1 MLQAEA
7 DMTYLLALDQGTTSS
22 RAILFRPTGEIV
34 ALAQQEFAQSYPQS
48 GWVEQDA
55 EDLWTTQL
63 ACARRVLAEAGLA
76 AGAIAAVG
84 ITNQR
89 ETTILWDRATGR
101 PIHPAIVW
109 QDRRTAARCAE
120 LRAEGR
126 QELVAA
132 RTGLVLDPYFSG
144 TKAAWILDAVP
155 GARARAERGELAF
168 GTVDTWLLWN
178 LTGGAVHATDPTN
191 ASRTMLYDIHRGQWD
206 PELLDLLRV
215 PAAVLPEV
223 RPSSGDFGTTA
234 PGLLGDPLPI
244 GGVAGDQQAALFGQA
259 CLRPGMVKNTYGT
272 GCFLLMA
279 TGTSAQ
285 TSAGGLL
292 TTRAAQVGDRSSFAL
307 EGSVF
312 MGGAV
317 VQWLRDG
324 LGIIDSSEQ
333 VEALARTVPDSGGAV
348 LVPAFTGLGSP
359 YWDPHARGGLLGLSR
374 GVTAAHVA
382 RAALE
387 AIAFQSAE
395 LVEVMVADSGMAV
408 AELRAD
414 GGAAANNLLMQLQ
427 ADLLGVPVTR
437 PAVLETTALGAAALA
452 GLTAGLWSSPEA
464 FAAQWRA
471 ERSFEPALSR
481 DEAAARMTTWKRAVA
496 RVQHWEEP

>member
-55 EDLWTTQL
+55 EELWTTQL

-76 AGAIAAVG
+76 AGAVASVG

-120 LRAEGR
+120 LRADGR
-126 QELVAA
+126 QELVTA

-178 LTGGAVHATDPTN
+178 LTEGAVHATDPTN
-191 ASRTMLYDIHRGQWD
+191 ASRTMLYDIHRSVWD

-215 PAAVLPEV
+215 PAALLPEV
-223 RPSSGDFGTTA
+223 RPSSGAFGRTA
-234 PGLLGDPLPI
+234 AGLLGAPLPI

-259 CLRPGMVKNTYGT
+259 CLQPGMVKNTYGT

-279 TGTSAQ
+279 TGASAQ
-285 TSAGGLL
+285 ASPGGLL
-292 TTRAAQVGDRSSFAL
+292 TTRAAQVGDHSSFAL

-324 LGIIDSSEQ
+324 LGIIQSSGE
-333 VEALARTVPDSGGAV
+333 VEALARSVPDSGGAV

-414 GGAAANNLLMQLQ
+414 GGAAGNDLLMQMQ
-427 ADLLGVPVTR
+427 ADLLGVPVSR

-452 GLTAGLWSSPEA
+452 GLAVGLWSSAEA

-471 ERSFEPALSR
+471 ERTFEPALSR
-481 DEAAARMTTWKRAVA
+481 DEATARMTTWKRAVA